1 MNNLKKPIS
10 NCILIFLLAFSF
22 VFISSCNNNKELS
35 TYKASDEEARITDNV
50 EGLSDKKIAV
60 AYFSITGNTEKVALK
75 IAETLNIDAY
85 KIEPLVPYEDSDFLE
100 GNNNTRPLKESRL
113 NLFEEERV
121 WPSESYITS
130 FGVEVKE
137 TEETEELQ
145 KATELPKIKSLDLK
159 KYDIIFIGYPIWFQD
174 APKVIYT
181 LIKDLKNKTIIP
193 FCTSDDDEITASEEK
208 ISNFVDMSVQVMS
221 GRRFQ
226 TNATTDEIKK
236 WFTDL
241 SIDIK

>member
-1 MNNLKKPIS
+1 MFNFKKII
-10 NCILIFLLAFSF
+10 NILIYITLITFSLFLITSCESKKFQTYVASNATTSVTKNIDNLA
-22 VFISSCNNNKELS
+22 N
-35 TYKASDEEARITDNV
+35 
-50 EGLSDKKIAV
+50 KKIAV

-85 KIEPLVPYEDSDFLE
+85 KIEPQVPYEDSDFLE

-113 NLFEEERV
+113 NLFEEGRV

-145 KATELPKIKSLDLK
+145 KATELPKIKNLDLK
-159 KYDIIFIGYPIWFQD
+159 NYDIVFIGYPIWFQD

-181 LIKDLKNKTIIP
+181 LIKDFKNKTIIP

-226 TNATTDEIKK
+226 TDATTDEIKK

>member
-1 MNNLKKPIS
+1 MFNFKKLI
-10 NCILIFLLAFSF
+10 NILIYITLITFSLFL
-22 VFISSCNNNKELS
+22 ITSCENKEFQ
-35 TYKASDEEARITDNV
+35 TYVASNATTSVTKNIDN
-50 EGLSDKKIAV
+50 LANKKIAV

-85 KIEPLVPYEDSDFLE
+85 KIEPQVPYEDSDFLE

-145 KATELPKIKSLDLK
+145 KATELPKIKNLDLK
-159 KYDIIFIGYPIWFQD
+159 NYDIVFIGYPIWFQD

-181 LIKDLKNKTIIP
+181 LIKDFKNKTIIP

-226 TNATTDEIKK
+226 TDATTDEIKK